1 MESSTSEEDTLSD
14 ETDED
19 DRALRR
25 RFVKHKGRDLDIAVM
40 RIFNKDKESFLRVNH
55 LIERSLGPP

>member
-25 RFVKHKGRDLDIAVM
+25 RFVKL
-40 RIFNKDKESFLRVNH
+40 KEMFSNV
-55 LIERSLGPP
+55 I